1 MDNILTQYQ
10 GMMSTYTAHQL
21 RHAHQRGRHG
31 FTRYFFNRSTFRN
44 TSFHFSVKVGCAVD
58 VIEG

>member
-1 MDNILTQYQ
+1 MDNVLTQYQ

-31 FTRYFFNRSTFRN
+31 FTRFFSIEALLEILAF
-44 TSFHFSVKVGCAVD
+44 TSQ
-58 VIEG
+58 